1 LRRAHFP
8 ETNFQLEYPDEGLF
22 STLDSISWCI
32 SQAAI
37 HDAPQRLAVLSEPSV
52 APSLA
57 GPQEL
62 RWRLITI
69 LDTETE
75 AVLVHGFNYPEGCYS
90 NNIANLWLSKALEKP
105 EDITTTRLMPVIDL
119 QSCYCVGILQMFER
133 DEPVVL

>member
-37 HDAPQRLAVLSEPSV
+37 HDAMQRLAVLSEPSV

-105 EDITTTRLMPVIDL
+105 DNKVDASYRSSVMLL
-119 QSCYCVGILQMFER
+119 CGIFTN
-133 DEPVVL
+133 V